1 MKKITKKSIL
11 QKITISILSIMLLF
25 NFIVPTYSQADFGG
39 VLLSPVVDLLCSIGD
54 AVVNLLQLCMTG
66 ETGSKDV
73 NFSMSAFLV
82 EDDEFW
88 ANADGKYDKYIGAG
102 GETTENINV
111 EEDFEKGWFGISD
124 KYHIPIA
131 TYSPEQIFA
140 GKVAGLDINFI
151 NPNKYT
157 NSDGEKVESSAA
169 KLQPTIASW
178 YVAIRN
184 LAVVG
189 LLSILVYVGIR
200 IIISS
205 TASDKAKYKQML
217 VDWLIALCILFFM
230 HYLMS
235 FIITMTESVCAA
247 IAGDGSSNI
256 TVNVTDENGSHTFNT
271 NLLGLARF
279 KTQYKDFGPKMA
291 YLIMYLALVIYTVV
305 FTWFYLK
312 RLLMMAFLTLIAPAV
327 ALTYPIDKMNDGKA
341 QAFDAWLKEY
351 AFNALIQPFH
361 LIIYYVFV
369 TSAMDLASTNIIYM
383 IAALAFIMP
392 AEKILR
398 KFFGF
403 DKAGAGTLGALA
415 GGLTAG
421 SLISKLGKG
430 KSHGGSSGKASGGN
444 SVESGE
450 KPVRFEKKHDVGQIE
465 GGRANSEGATTNADE
480 SENEDYTQDAL
491 DKYSA
496 DGYGQNAN
504 GEYFNPWTDEYD
516 ANYDPTKDAAY
527 MAQQQDNQ
535 EDNSTDGQANSIE
548 NDDKD
553 DKKEKNPNMFQNWT
567 RAHGITLG
575 SVAKGAGRSITGAAK
590 FATRTAFKAGAGT
603 LAGAVTLASGG
614 GFAGA
619 SAAFVAG
626 SNLGGRLGDKV
637 VNAGSY
643 VGRGVGRVGKA
654 FYADATAANGKEGL
668 KAAENA
674 LLGGTKLGKELDLA
688 HGNTR
693 YQDAT
698 SAKQF
703 KTDKNNLQY
712 LRDQMAAQNGGV
724 APTSKEIKDK
734 MNSFDPYLSE
744 GMKDIKEMLKAQK
757 AEQYGISSKQA
768 AIIAAIGKEKGIT
781 ADVLNDDK
789 KAKAQQANLRQEFI
803 NKGQSA
809 EVATRQADYTINV
822 LKAQNGVANNLKKVK
837 K

>member
-25 NFIVPTYSQADFGG
+25 NFIVPTYSHADFGG

-66 ETGSKDV
+66 EAGSKDV

-157 NSDGEKVESSAA
+157 NSDGEEVESSAA

-235 FIITMTESVCAA
+235 FIITMTESVCTA
-247 IAGDGSSNI
+247 IARDGSSNI
-256 TVNVTDENGSHTFNT
+256 TVNVTDENGSHTFKT

-351 AFNALIQPFH
+351 TFNALIQPFH

-430 KSHGGSSGKASGGN
+430 KSRGGSSGKASGGN

-465 GGRANSEGATTNADE
+465 GGNANSEGATTNAGE
-480 SENEDYTQDAL
+480 SESEDYTQDAL

-535 EDNSTDGQANSIE
+535 ENNSINGQANSPE
-548 NDDKD
+548 NNEKD

-619 SAAFVAG
+619 SAAFMAG

-724 APTSKEIKDK
+724 APTSKEVKDK

-768 AIIAAIGKEKGIT
+768 AIIATIGKEKGIT

>member
-25 NFIVPTYSQADFGG
+25 NFIVPTYSHADFGG

-66 ETGSKDV
+66 EAGSKDV

-157 NSDGEKVESSAA
+157 NSDGEEVESSAA

-235 FIITMTESVCAA
+235 FIITMTESVCTA
-247 IAGDGSSNI
+247 IARDGSSNI

-351 AFNALIQPFH
+351 TFNALIQPFH

-430 KSHGGSSGKASGGN
+430 KSRGGSSGKASGGN

-465 GGRANSEGATTNADE
+465 SGNANSEGVTTNTGE
-480 SENEDYTQDAL
+480 SESEDYTQDAL

-535 EDNSTDGQANSIE
+535 ENNSINGQANSPE
-548 NDDKD
+548 NNEKD

-619 SAAFVAG
+619 SAAFMAG

-724 APTSKEIKDK
+724 APTSKEVKDK

-768 AIIAAIGKEKGIT
+768 AIIATIGKEKGIT

>member
-25 NFIVPTYSQADFGG
+25 NFIVPTYSHANFGG
-39 VLLSPVVDLLCSIGD
+39 ILLSPVVDLLCSIGD
-54 AVVNLLQLCMTG
+54 AIINLLQICMTG
-66 ETGSKDV
+66 EGGNV

-88 ANADGKYDKYIGAG
+88 TNAEYDDYKGK
-102 GETTENINV
+102 GEGTQETIDPEN
-111 EEDFEKGWFGISD
+111 EFEKGWFGVSD

-140 GKVAGLDINFI
+140 GKVPGLDINFI
-151 NPNKYT
+151 NPNGSKIVNIAGKDVEI
-157 NSDGEKVESSAA
+157 NSAQQ
-169 KLQPTIASW
+169 LQGTIASW

-184 LAVVG
+184 LAIVG

-235 FIITMTESVCAA
+235 FILTMTESVCNA
-247 IAGDGSSNI
+247 IGGSGDSTI
-256 TVNVTDENGSHTFNT
+256 TVNIEGEPDKSFKT

-369 TSAMDLASTNIIYM
+369 TSAMDLVSTNIIYM

-822 LKAQNGVANNLKKVK
+822 LKAQNGVAHNLKKTK
-837 K
+837 NK

>member
-25 NFIVPTYSQADFGG
+25 NFIVPTYSHADFGG

-66 ETGSKDV
+66 EAGSKDV

-157 NSDGEKVESSAA
+157 KSDGEEVESSAA

-235 FIITMTESVCAA
+235 FIITMTESVCTA

-421 SLISKLGKG
+421 SLMSKLGKG
-430 KSHGGSSGKASGGN
+430 KSRGGSSGKASGGN
-444 SVESGE
+444 NVESGE

-465 GGRANSEGATTNADE
+465 GGNANSEGATTNADE
-480 SENEDYTQDAL
+480 SESEDYTQDAL

-527 MAQQQDNQ
+527 MPQQQDNQ

-553 DKKEKNPNMFQNWT
+553 DNKEKNPNMFQNWT

-654 FYADATAANGKEGL
+654 FYADVTAANGKEGL

-693 YQDAT
+693 YQDAA

-724 APTSKEIKDK
+724 APTSKEVKDK